1 MIELNPPRKGYEESL
16 LKAIAK
22 MSSQKIIYVSCD
34 PATLTRDLKILNDL
48 DYKTLE
54 VQPVDMFPYMAH
66 VESIVLLHR
75 KNS

>member
-1 MIELNPPRKGYEESL
+1 
-16 LKAIAK
+16 